1 MWFGE
6 FQRGSGPFEQTGTVE
21 LNSDFHRTRKP
32 LWLIALKLLGVA
44 AMVALG
50 AAIAVPTLLEF
61 GRPLWQAC
69 AITAG
74 AMCVYT
80 VIAFYF
86 RPEPNT
92 DNLGWGGGLG
102 NDPFQSSDNVNRF
115 LWKLSC
121 CLGPGRFTAETL
133 LDICTLVGRAKSDD
147 ATEAGQ
153 QQAVAGF
160 AAHSAAGD
168 GGFDATRPIAPLDP
182 NRFALS
188 SANSVMEK
196 IHRDSQRYSATPPAA
211 AG

>member
-6 FQRGSGPFEQTGTVE
+6 FQRGSGPFEQTGTVQINTE
-21 LNSDFHRTRKP
+21 YHTTKKP

-44 AMVALG
+44 AMVAVG
-50 AAIAVPTLLEF
+50 AAIAVPTLLEI
-61 GRPLWQAC
+61 GRPLWEAI

-80 VIAFYF
+80 GIAFFF

-92 DNLGWGGGLG
+92 DNMGWGGGMG

-121 CLGPGRFTAETL
+121 CLGPGRFTAETF
-133 LDICTLVGRAKSDD
+133 LDVCALVGFAKGAEVQQPAEQPQSISNYAANSDP
-147 ATEAGQ
+147 
-153 QQAVAGF
+153 
-160 AAHSAAGD
+160 

-196 IHRDSQRYSATPPAA
+196 IQRDSQRFSASPPAA

>member
-6 FQRGSGPFEQTGTVE
+6 FQRGTGPFEQTGTVAINTE
-21 LNSDFHRTRKP
+21 YHTSKKP
-32 LWLIALKLLGVA
+32 LWLVALKLLGVV

-50 AAIAVPTLLEF
+50 AAIAVPTLLEV
-61 GRPLWQAC
+61 GRPLWEAC
-69 AITAG
+69 AVTAG

-80 VIAFYF
+80 GIAFFF

-92 DNLGWGGGLG
+92 DNMGWGGGLG

-121 CLGPGRFTAETL
+121 FLGPGRFTAETF
-133 LDICTLVGRAKSDD
+133 LDVCALVGLAKGD
-147 ATEAGQ
+147 EVQ
-153 QQAVAGF
+153 P
-160 AAHSAAGD
+160 AAEQPPSFNNYAASADSA
-168 GGFDATRPIAPLDP
+168 GFDATRPIAPLDP

-196 IHRDSQRYSATPPAA
+196 IQRDSQRFSASPPAA